1 MSEEQC
7 QKTLAELLEK
17 YKDNEYMMQRLVNH
31 ITTILPNTLDTES
44 ANYEKRVVR
53 QNFLSN
59 EQQSFIQVF
68 LNKNRYFYMNN
79 NFYEYDGKHYM
90 IVKEDDI
97 IHNLLSSI
105 SKDRT
110 LLEWKYK
117 TKISVVKLIRERS
130 LFSSIPESYTIQS
143 VLGLLYPQ
151 FFQSKNQA
159 KHFLT
164 IIGDNILTKHDDN
177 LIFLIGQHM
186 KRMLNELDTIAYASI
201 GHASITPNFLTKY
214 HENHSYANCRLIK
227 MNENCSFDAWKNI
240 VRNNGLDIFCVAVH
254 YSNRYGDSDKF
265 IDNNSDDEFRNY
277 VYYLKNMT
285 QEEIVAQF
293 CSNYIDEVQD
303 VKFGWKDLHFVWK
316 QFLSSLSL
324 PNMIYSNTL
333 KNLFKQRYEFDE
345 TCDSFVGVTSRYLPL
360 HSDFINFWT
369 TTINTDTSTENILE
383 LEIDE
388 LCSLFKSW
396 AKQNATKQNATKQN
410 AAKQNAAKQN
420 VTKQN
425 AATNGNISEDNV
437 IKILKH
443 FFPTTE
449 ITEDKYVLNTEC
461 ILWDKNKEIVES
473 FDYIKEHIKA
483 GSLTLI
489 SFDDAYNYYSKYC
502 NVKSHKFV
510 VSKRYFE
517 KYICFHL
524 SNHIVYE
531 KFIETEWIL
540 K

>member
-7 QKTLAELLEK
+7 QKIIASLFEK
-17 YKDNEYMMQRLVNH
+17 YEDNEYMMQRLVSH
-31 ITTILPNTLDTES
+31 ITTILPNTLETES
-44 ANYEKRVVR
+44 ANYEKRLCR

-79 NFYEYDGKHYM
+79 NCFYEYDGKHYM

-117 TKISVVKLIRERS
+117 TKISVIKLIRERS

-143 VLGLLYPQ
+143 VLGQLVPQ

-164 IIGDNILTKHDDN
+164 IIGDNILTKNDN
-177 LIFLIGQHM
+177 TIFLISQHM
-186 KRMLNELDTIAYASI
+186 KHMLSELDNIAYASI
-201 GHASITPNFLTKY
+201 GHATITPNFVTKY

-227 MNENCSFDAWKNI
+227 MNNNCSFDVWKNI
-240 VRNNGLDIFCVAVH
+240 VRKNGLDIFCVAVH
-254 YSNRYGDSDKF
+254 YSTRYGDSDKF
-265 IDNNSDDEFRNY
+265 VDNNSDDELRNY

-285 QEEIVAQF
+285 QTEIVAQF
-293 CSNYIDEVQD
+293 CTKYIDEAQY
-303 VKFGWKDLHFVWK
+303 VKIGWKDLHFVWK

-333 KNLFKQRYEFDE
+333 KALFKEKYNYDD
-345 TCDSFVGVTSRYLPL
+345 TCDSFVGVTSRHLPL
-360 HSDFINFWT
+360 HSDFIRFWT
-369 TTINTDTSTENILE
+369 TTINTDTSSENILE
-383 LEIDE
+383 LEVDE

-396 AKQNATKQNATKQN
+396 AKQNATKQG
-410 AAKQNAAKQN
+410 
-420 VTKQN
+420 V
-425 AATNGNISEDNV
+425 TNGNISEDNV

-443 FFPTTE
+443 FFPSVE
-449 ITEDKYVLNTEC
+449 ITEEKYVLNVSC
-461 ILWDKNKEIVES
+461 ILWDKNKDIAES
-473 FDYIKEHIKA
+473 FDYIKEQIKA
-483 GSLTLI
+483 GLLTLI

-502 NVKSHKFV
+502 NTKSHKFV
-510 VSKRYFE
+510 VNKRYFE
-517 KYICFHL
+517 KYICFNL

-531 KFIETEWIL
+531 KFIETDWIL
-540 K
+540 KN

>member
-7 QKTLAELLEK
+7 QKIIASLFEK
-17 YKDNEYMMQRLVNH
+17 YEDNEYMMQRLVSH
-31 ITTILPNTLDTES
+31 ITTILPNTLETES
-44 ANYEKRVVR
+44 ANYEKRLCR

-79 NFYEYDGKHYM
+79 NCFYEYDGKHYM

-117 TKISVVKLIRERS
+117 TKISVIKLIRERS

-143 VLGLLYPQ
+143 VLGQLVPQ

-164 IIGDNILTKHDDN
+164 IIGDNILAKNDN
-177 LIFLIGQHM
+177 TIFLISQHM
-186 KRMLNELDTIAYASI
+186 KHMLIELDTVAYASI
-201 GHASITPNFLTKY
+201 SHATITPNFVTKY

-227 MNENCSFDAWKNI
+227 MNNNCSFDVWKNI
-240 VRNNGLDIFCVAVH
+240 VRNNGLDLFCVAVH
-254 YSNRYGDSDKF
+254 YSTRYGDSDKF
-265 IDNNSDDEFRNY
+265 VDNNSDDELRNY

-285 QEEIVAQF
+285 QTEIVAQF
-293 CSNYIDEVQD
+293 CTKYIDEAQD
-303 VKFGWKDLHFVWK
+303 VKIGWKDLHFVWK

-333 KNLFKQRYEFDE
+333 KALFKEKYNYDD
-345 TCDSFVGVTSRYLPL
+345 TCDSFVGVTSRHLPL
-360 HSDFINFWT
+360 HSDFIRFWT
-369 TTINTDTSTENILE
+369 TTINTDTSSENILE
-383 LEIDE
+383 LEVDE

-396 AKQNATKQNATKQN
+396 AKQNATKQG
-410 AAKQNAAKQN
+410 
-420 VTKQN
+420 V
-425 AATNGNISEDNV
+425 TNGNISEDNV

-443 FFPTTE
+443 FFPSVE
-449 ITEDKYVLNTEC
+449 ITEEKYVLNVSC
-461 ILWDKNKEIVES
+461 ILWDKNKDIAES
-473 FDYIKEHIKA
+473 FDYIKEQIKA
-483 GSLTLI
+483 GLLTLI

-502 NVKSHKFV
+502 NTKSHKFV
-510 VSKRYFE
+510 VNKRYFE
-517 KYICFHL
+517 KYICFNL

-531 KFIETEWIL
+531 KFIETDWIL
-540 K
+540 KN

>member
-1 MSEEQC
+1 MSEQQC
-7 QKTLAELLEK
+7 QKIIGELFEK
-17 YKDNEYMMQRLVNH
+17 YKDNEYMMQRLISH
-31 ITTILPNTLDTES
+31 ITTILPNTLETELV
-44 ANYEKRVVR
+44 NYEKRIIR

-79 NFYEYDGKHYM
+79 NFYEYDGKHYA

-177 LIFLIGQHM
+177 IIFLIGQHM
-186 KRMLNELDTIAYASI
+186 KHMLNELDTIAYASI

-214 HENHSYANCRLIK
+214 HENHSYTNCRLIK
-227 MNENCSFDAWKNI
+227 MNENCSFDVWKNI

-265 IDNNSDDEFRNY
+265 IDNNSDDELKNY

-285 QEEIVAQF
+285 QTEIVAQF
-293 CSNYIDEVQD
+293 CSKYIDEVQD
-303 VKFGWKDLHFVWK
+303 VKIGWRDLHFVWK

-333 KNLFKQRYEFDE
+333 KALFKQKYEFDD
-345 TCDSFVGVTSRYLPL
+345 TCDSFVNITSRHLPL
-360 HSDFINFWT
+360 HSDFIRFWN
-369 TTINTDTSTENILE
+369 TTINAETTNENILE

-388 LCSLFKSW
+388 LCSLFKLWS
-396 AKQNATKQNATKQN
+396 KQSATT
-410 AAKQNAAKQN
+410 
-420 VTKQN
+420 
-425 AATNGNISEDNV
+425 TNGNISEENV
-437 IKILKH
+437 IKIMKH
-443 FFPTTE
+443 FFCSVE
-449 ITEDKYVLNTEC
+449 ITEDKYVMNVAC
-461 ILWDKNKEIVES
+461 ILWDKNKDIAES
-473 FDYIKEHIKA
+473 FDYIKEQIKA

-489 SFDDAYNYYSKYC
+489 SFDDAYNYYNKYC
-502 NVKSHKFV
+502 KSNSHKFV

-517 KYICFHL
+517 KYICFNL

-531 KFIETEWIL
+531 KFIETDWIL

>member
-1 MSEEQC
+1 MTDEQC
-7 QKTLAELLEK
+7 QKIISGLFEK
-17 YKDNEYMMQRLVNH
+17 YEDNEYMLQRLINH
-31 ITTILPNTLDTES
+31 INFLPNTLDTELI
-44 ANYEKRVVR
+44 NYEKRIVR
-53 QNFLSN
+53 QNFLST

-79 NFYEYDGKHYM
+79 NCFYEYDGKHYR

-117 TKISVVKLIRERS
+117 TKISVIKLIRERS

-143 VLGLLYPQ
+143 VLGQLVPQ

-164 IIGDNILTKHDDN
+164 IIGDNILAKNDN
-177 LIFLIGQHM
+177 TIFLISQHM
-186 KRMLNELDTIAYASI
+186 KHMLSELDNIAYASI
-201 GHASITPNFLTKY
+201 GHATITPNFVTKY
-214 HENHSYANCRLIK
+214 HENHSYSNCRLIK
-227 MNENCSFDAWKNI
+227 MNNNCSFDVWKNI
-240 VRNNGLDIFCVAVH
+240 VRKNGLDLICVAVH

-265 IDNNSDDEFRNY
+265 VDNNSDDELRNY

-285 QEEIVAQF
+285 QTEIVAQF
-293 CSNYIDEVQD
+293 CTKYIYEGQD
-303 VKFGWKDLHFVWK
+303 VKIGWKDLHFVWK

-333 KNLFKQRYEFDE
+333 KVLFKEKYNYDD
-345 TCDSFVGVTSRYLPL
+345 TCDSFVGVTSRHLPL
-360 HSDFINFWT
+360 HSDFIRFWT
-369 TTINTDTSTENILE
+369 TTINTDTSSENILE
-383 LEIDE
+383 LEVDE

-396 AKQNATKQNATKQN
+396 AKQNATKQG
-410 AAKQNAAKQN
+410 
-420 VTKQN
+420 VTT
-425 AATNGNISEDNV
+425 TNGNISEDNV

-443 FFPTTE
+443 FFPSVE
-449 ITEDKYVLNTEC
+449 ITEEKYVLNVAC
-461 ILWDKNKEIVES
+461 ILWDKNKDIAES
-473 FDYIKEHIKA
+473 FEYIKEQIKA
-483 GSLTLI
+483 GLLTLI

-502 NVKSHKFV
+502 NTKSHKFV
-510 VSKRYFE
+510 VNKRYFE
-517 KYICFHL
+517 KYICFNL

-531 KFIETEWIL
+531 KFIETDWIL
-540 K
+540 KN

>member
-7 QKTLAELLEK
+7 QKIIASLFEK
-17 YKDNEYMMQRLVNH
+17 YEDNEYMMQRLVSH
-31 ITTILPNTLDTES
+31 ITTILPNTLETES
-44 ANYEKRVVR
+44 ANYEKRLCR

-79 NFYEYDGKHYM
+79 NCFYEYDGKHYM

-117 TKISVVKLIRERS
+117 TKISVIKLIRERS

-143 VLGLLYPQ
+143 VLGQLVPQ

-164 IIGDNILTKHDDN
+164 IIGDNILAKNDN
-177 LIFLIGQHM
+177 TIFLISQHM
-186 KRMLNELDTIAYASI
+186 KHMLSELDNIAYASI
-201 GHASITPNFLTKY
+201 GHATITPNFVTKY

-227 MNENCSFDAWKNI
+227 MNNNCSFDVWKNI
-240 VRNNGLDIFCVAVH
+240 VRKNGLDLFCVAVH
-254 YSNRYGDSDKF
+254 YSTRYGDSDKF
-265 IDNNSDDEFRNY
+265 VDNNSDDELRNY

-285 QEEIVAQF
+285 QTEIVAQF
-293 CSNYIDEVQD
+293 CTKYIDEAQD
-303 VKFGWKDLHFVWK
+303 VKIGWKDLHFVWK

-333 KNLFKQRYEFDE
+333 KALFKEKYNYDD
-345 TCDSFVGVTSRYLPL
+345 TCDSFVGVTSRHLPL
-360 HSDFINFWT
+360 HSDFIRFWT
-369 TTINTDTSTENILE
+369 TTINTDTSSENILE
-383 LEIDE
+383 LEVDE

-396 AKQNATKQNATKQN
+396 AKQNATKQG
-410 AAKQNAAKQN
+410 
-420 VTKQN
+420 V
-425 AATNGNISEDNV
+425 TNGNISEDNV

-443 FFPTTE
+443 FFPSVE
-449 ITEDKYVLNTEC
+449 ITEEKYVLNVSC
-461 ILWDKNKEIVES
+461 ILWDKNKDIAES
-473 FDYIKEHIKA
+473 FDYIKEQIKA
-483 GSLTLI
+483 GLLTLI

-502 NVKSHKFV
+502 NTKSHKFV
-510 VSKRYFE
+510 VNKRYFE
-517 KYICFHL
+517 KYICFNL

-531 KFIETEWIL
+531 KFIETDWIL
-540 K
+540 KN